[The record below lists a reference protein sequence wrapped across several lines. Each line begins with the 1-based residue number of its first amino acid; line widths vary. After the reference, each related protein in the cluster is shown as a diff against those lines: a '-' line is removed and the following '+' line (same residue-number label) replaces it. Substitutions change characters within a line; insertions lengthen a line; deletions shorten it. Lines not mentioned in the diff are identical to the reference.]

1 MVIEKIQKGQKE
13 VKTTAKRD
21 VIKEVNSNFE
31 ERLASLKA
39 SMLNEMDLK
48 VEKNLKRDL
57 KALAKKT
64 NMLIDLQRQKFR
76 EMQDKIVKTN
86 VKVEAFNQYI
96 NSREVA

>member
-1 MVIEKIQKGQKE
+1 MVIERIQKGQKE

-39 SMLNEMDLK
+39 GMLNEMDLK

>member
-1 MVIEKIQKGQKE
+1 M
-13 VKTTAKRD
+13 
-21 VIKEVNSNFE
+21 
-31 ERLASLKA
+31 
-39 SMLNEMDLK
+39 NEMDLK